1 MSVDDL
7 FVLNRFLARMKRTVA
22 PNGTAPLALRSA
34 TVERVAGRND

>member
-1 MSVDDL
+1 MAKADESIGL
-7 FVLNRFLARMKRTVA
+7 KILARMKRAVA